1 MIPDVTLN
9 NPAVVAIEMRVA
21 VVVVRLVDELDEFV
35 VLMVKLLA
43 AVTVGSERFVATVV
57 LPVRAIVDG
66 VVVLLL
72 TIDVLP

>member
-1 MIPDVTLN
+1 MN

>member
-1 MIPDVTLN
+1 MN

-57 LPVRAIVDG
+57 LPVSAIVDG

-72 TIDVLP
+72 TIDVLV